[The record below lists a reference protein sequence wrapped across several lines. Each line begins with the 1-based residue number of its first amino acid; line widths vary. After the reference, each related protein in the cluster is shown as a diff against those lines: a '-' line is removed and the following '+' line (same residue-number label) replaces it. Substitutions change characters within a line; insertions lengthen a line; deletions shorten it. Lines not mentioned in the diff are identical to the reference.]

1 MRKTSLVES
10 ISGLEVGRNTI
21 ILEIVRE
28 YFPLCR
34 TMWKS
39 ACADGYGLDMA
50 ERMGDTPNA
59 TTMKDCTSTMVSL
72 TYLSMHLGNTH
83 EATRKNSLREP
94 YSGDPN
100 VRFDEGQLENGLWPC
115 ACQPV
120 LAAYSTLTSPT
131 TYSLEALQIEIVLLK
146 CLFLFNNH
154 YLGQAL
160 FNNRHRPRLINRE
173 IL

>member
-1 MRKTSLVES
+1 
-10 ISGLEVGRNTI
+10 
-21 ILEIVRE
+21 
-28 YFPLCR
+28 
-34 TMWKS
+34 
-39 ACADGYGLDMA
+39 
-50 ERMGDTPNA
+50 
-59 TTMKDCTSTMVSL
+59 
-72 TYLSMHLGNTH
+72 MHLGNTH

-131 TYSLEALQIEIVLLK
+131 TYNLQPITYSLEALQIEIVLLK

-160 FNNRHRPRLINRE
+160 TNLYPLPVIPASAEMTLF
-173 IL
+173 